1 MCVLGVLFRSL
12 GSVKTILKKKSVK
25 ILCGSQTWPRYRVS
39 IKRCWQRLNTT
50 HQALKYES
58 WERRLHTYRETD
70 ARFHTPLQS
79 ASHTDS
85 EIHLS
90 PGRPR
95 LQGLNEIK
103 GSICAAGVFSYAL
116 LTSWPWH
123 RLLSGACRMRS
134 HHEECAACVTLAH
147 DLLLQVIITLW
158 TLPIKKTHVTWTEA
172 PLSSE

>member
-12 GSVKTILKKKSVK
+12 GSVKTILNKKNISKDTVWLPNLTS
-25 ILCGSQTWPRYRVS
+25 IWPRYRVS
-39 IKRCWQRLNTT
+39 IKRCWQRLNTNTT

-147 DLLLQVIITLW
+147 DLLLQWGHHNTVDL
-158 TLPIKKTHVTWTEA
+158 A
-172 PLSSE
+172 Y

>member
-1 MCVLGVLFRSL
+1 MWVLWVLFKSL
-12 GSVKTILKKKSVK
+12 GSVNIFSQRSLLWNK
-25 ILCGSQTWPRYRVS
+25 ISKDTQTWPQS
-39 IKRCWQRLNTT
+39 DPAIEW
-50 HQALKYES
+50 ALRGADRDSTLTLPAKPS
-58 WERRLHTYRETD
+58 NMSHGSKRLHTYRETD

-85 EIHLS
+85 KIHLS

-134 HHEECAACVTLAH
+134 HYEECAACVTLTH
-147 DLLLQVIITLW
+147 ELLLQWGHHNTVD
-158 TLPIKKTHVTWTEA
+158 PA
-172 PLSSE
+172 Y

>member
-1 MCVLGVLFRSL
+1 MTIYLQLNVCS
-12 GSVKTILKKKSVK
+12 GSTVQKFVISKKNSQSNLLWKKKSVRMQ
-25 ILCGSQTWPRYRVS
+25 CGSQTWPRYRVS
-39 IKRCWQRLNTT
+39 IKRCWQRLNTNTT

-58 WERRLHTYRETD
+58 WEGCLHTYRETD

-79 ASHTDS
+79 ASHTYI

-103 GSICAAGVFSYAL
+103 GSICAAGVFSYTL

-134 HHEECAACVTLAH
+134 HYEECAACVTLTH
-147 DLLLQVIITLW
+147 DL
-158 TLPIKKTHVTWTEA
+158 
-172 PLSSE
+172 